1 MDRAATVSDVPASAL
16 SPFEAMNDF
25 TAEVKA
31 ALAAAGSGALGMT
44 FSNALKATYNK
55 ARAKAAL
62 INRSAGGRAA
72 GEFLSEFTDRVLALL
87 LEAAA
92 RRVEIAPDA
101 TSLALLAMG
110 SYGRR
115 ELALYS
121 DIDLLILLGPAL
133 PPEKLE
139 PFVGELLRPLWDA
152 GLHVGHAVRT
162 PEECISAMEDAAA
175 GTNAVE
181 TATSVLEARFVTGD
195 KELGESFFNREIPQF
210 FKRRGRAFVDAKFEE
225 TIARWKD
232 VPVYRTQPNLKESP
246 GALRD
251 FQLALWID
259 RASQISGHLPR
270 LDTRPLVSASGI
282 DDARAGYEKLLTF
295 RVSLHSLCGRK
306 QDVLDYQM
314 QQAIAEDLSYDSG
327 DDLRASERL
336 LRDYFKAATAVHRLA
351 QTVTR
356 RYLEERAVA
365 SRDIERLRR
374 RPIDHDFT
382 RVGGYL
388 YTSHAGVFAGDG
400 WIEAA
405 MRAFLHIARNTLSLS
420 QDVAEQIRSRLP
432 SMTDEIRSSSDAA
445 FHFLTLLGM
454 RVNVGRTL
462 RAMRDTGL
470 LAAYLPEFAEIEGLV
485 IHDTYHDFSV
495 DEHTNCVVEA
505 MDRLYQSIETNDQFR
520 RRILETLARP
530 HVLRLACL
538 FHDLGKSRGNAGHSE
553 RGALMV
559 PRIGERLGLSASQIR
574 TLIFLV
580 QEHLTLS
587 KVSQRR
593 DPGEGGLLTELA
605 KRIET
610 KERLDLLFLL
620 TYCDSISVGHA
631 SYPHWKDAL
640 LSELYTGIVQRL
652 PAAMAP
658 ENGAAV
664 EPAPSD
670 REDGTKLVAT
680 ESGRLLPAVAE
691 DTGTLESRLLD
702 WAPDENTRTL
712 VLEHCHRVPQRYLVE
727 VSFEDAVFHLETLR
741 RMRAGNM
748 EAAAAV
754 RGSGEL
760 VDMWVVSTDRPKR
773 FSQVCGALL
782 GAGVS
787 VISAIAYTREDG
799 VIFDHFR
806 VAPGLE
812 APSSRSDFWGRVERT
827 VEDTLQG
834 KGDFLAKIE
843 AARRRIPRSPAIS
856 RRVEPE
862 IRVDNKL
869 SERFTVVDVICGD
882 RIGLLYGLSRALADL
897 SCNIHFAKIA
907 TNQGLVTDVFYITET
922 SGEQVTDPEKM
933 MNIKRLLKAVAADFQ
948 EARR

>member
-1 MDRAATVSDVPASAL
+1 MDRTAALPDTVKL
-16 SPFEAMNDF
+16 TQSPLEVLDELG
-25 TAEVKA
+25 AEVRA
-31 ALAAAGSGALGMT
+31 AVAAAGGGALGMP
-44 FSNALKATYNK
+44 FSTALKVTFNK

-62 INRSAGGRAA
+62 INRAAGGRGA
-72 GEFLSEFTDRVLALL
+72 GEFLSEFIDRVLAILL
-87 LEAAA
+87 DAAA
-92 RRVEIAPDA
+92 RRVGIAPDA
-101 TSLALLAMG
+101 THLALLAMG

-115 ELALYS
+115 ELAPYS
-121 DIDLLILLGPAL
+121 DVDLLILLGPQL
-133 PPEKLE
+133 PEDKLE
-139 PFVGELLRPLWDA
+139 PLVGELLRPLWDA

-175 GTNAVE
+175 GANAVE

-195 KELGESFFNREIPQF
+195 SELSSGFLNRDIPQF
-210 FKRRGRAFVDAKFEE
+210 FKRRGRAFVDSKFEE

-232 VPVYRTQPNLKESP
+232 VPVYRTQPDLKESP

-270 LDTRPLVSASGI
+270 LDNRPLVSAASI
-282 DDARAGYEKLLTF
+282 DEARAGYEKLLTF
-295 RVSLHSLCGRK
+295 RVSLHNLCGRK

-314 QQAIAEDLSYDSG
+314 QQSIAEDLSYEDA

-388 YTSHAGVFAGDG
+388 YSSHARVFDGDG

-405 MRAFLHIARNTLSLS
+405 MRAFLHSARNTLSLS

-432 SMTDEIRSSSDAA
+432 GMTDEIRSSPEAA
-445 FHFLTLLGM
+445 VHFLTLLGM

-470 LAAYLPEFAEIEGLV
+470 LAAYMPEFAEIEGLV
-485 IHDTYHDFSV
+485 IHETYHDFSV
-495 DEHTNCVVEA
+495 DEHTICVVEA
-505 MDRLYQSIETNDQFR
+505 MDRLYQSVETNDAFR
-520 RRILETLARP
+520 RRILETLGRP
-530 HVLRLACL
+530 HLLRLACL

-605 KRIET
+605 KQIET
-610 KERLDLLFLL
+610 KERLDLLLLL

-640 LSELYTGIVQRL
+640 LSELYTGIAQRL
-652 PAAMAP
+652 PAPPATDAAAATDSGAVVKTPVAAM
-658 ENGAAV
+658 
-664 EPAPSD
+664 
-670 REDGTKLVAT
+670 TAT
-680 ESGRLLPAVAE
+680 ESGRMLPPVAE
-691 DTGTLESRLLD
+691 DAGTLEARLLA
-702 WAPDENTRTL
+702 WAADEPTRTL

-727 VSFEDAVFHLETLR
+727 VSFEDAVFHLETLK

-773 FSQVCGALL
+773 FSQVCGAFL

-856 RRVEPE
+856 RRIEPE

-907 TNQGLVTDVFYITET
+907 TTQGLVTDVFYITEF
-922 SGEQVTDPEKM
+922 SGAQVVDPEKM
-933 MNIKRLLKAVAADFQ
+933 TNIKRLLKAVAADFQ

>member
-1 MDRAATVSDVPASAL
+1 MPDSVNSTL
-16 SPFEAMNDF
+16 SPVEALNEF
-25 TAEVKA
+25 SAEISTAI
-31 ALAAAGSGALGMT
+31 AAAGGGQLGMPFCNT
-44 FSNALKATYNK
+44 LKTIFAK
-55 ARAKAAL
+55 ARVKAAL
-62 INRSAGGRAA
+62 INRAVGGRAS
-72 GEFLSEFTDRVLALL
+72 GEFLSEFTDRVLTLILA
-87 LEAAA
+87 AAA
-92 RRVEIAPDA
+92 RRAQIPPDA
-101 TSLALLAMG
+101 SGLALLAMG

-115 ELALYS
+115 ELAPFS
-121 DIDLLILLGPAL
+121 DIDLLILHRPEM
-133 PPEKLE
+133 PSEKLE
-139 PFVGELLRPLWDA
+139 PFAGDLLRPLWDS
-152 GLHVGHAVRT
+152 GLSIGHAVRT
-162 PEECISAMEDAAA
+162 PDECLRVMEDSASGA
-175 GTNAVE
+175 NAVE
-181 TATSVLEARFVTGD
+181 TATSVLEARFVAGD
-195 KELGESFFNREIPQF
+195 REFGDGFTHQDIPAF

-225 TIARWKD
+225 TINRWKD

-259 RASQISGHLPR
+259 RASQLSGHLPR
-270 LDTRPLVSASGI
+270 LDNRPLVSAAAI
-282 DDARAGYEKLLTF
+282 DEARAGYEKLLTF
-295 RVSLHSLCGRK
+295 RVSLHSICGRK

-314 QQAIAEDLSYDSG
+314 QQSVAEDLAYEG
-327 DDLRASERL
+327 AEELRSSERL

-365 SRDIERLRR
+365 TRDIERLRR
-374 RPIDHDFT
+374 RPIDADFT
-382 RVGGYL
+382 RVGSYL
-388 YTSHAGVFAGDG
+388 YSSHADVFAGPG

-405 MRAFLHIARNTLSLS
+405 MRAFLHVARNNLSLS
-420 QDVAEQIRSRLP
+420 QDVQEQIRSRLG
-432 SMTDEIRSSSDAA
+432 SMTDEIRSSPPAA
-445 FHFLTLLGM
+445 QHFMNLLRM
-454 RVNVGRTL
+454 RVFVGRTL

-470 LAAYLPEFAEIEGLV
+470 LAAYMPEFGEIEGLV
-485 IHDTYHDFSV
+485 LHDTYHDFSV
-495 DEHTNCVVEA
+495 DEHTICVVEA
-505 MDRLYQSIETNDQFR
+505 ADRLYQSVEPGDQFR

-559 PRIGERLGLSASQIR
+559 PRIGERLGLSAATIR

-580 QEHLTLS
+580 QDHLTLS

-605 KRIET
+605 KKIET
-610 KERLDLLFLL
+610 QDHLDLLFLL

-640 LSELYTGIVQRL
+640 LSELYIGVSQRL
-652 PAAMAP
+652 SNSAANP
-658 ENGAAV
+658 LPLPP
-664 EPAPSD
+664 PAP
-670 REDGTKLVAT
+670 
-680 ESGRLLPAVAE
+680 VAE
-691 DTGTLESRLLD
+691 TAENTTPPAIADDPGALEAKLLK
-702 WAPDENTRTL
+702 WAQDEATRTL

-727 VSFEDAVFHLETLR
+727 VSFEDAVFPLETLM

-754 RGSGEL
+754 RGTGEL

-773 FSQVCGALL
+773 FSQICGAFL

-787 VISAIAYTREDG
+787 VISALAYTRDDG

-812 APSSRSDFWGRVERT
+812 APSSRSDFWGRVERS

-834 KGDFLAKIE
+834 KGDFLAKID
-843 AARRRIPRSPAIS
+843 AARRRIPRAATIT

-897 SCNIHFAKIA
+897 GCSIHFAKIA
-907 TNQGLVTDVFYITET
+907 TTQGLVTDVFYITEANGT
-922 SGEQVTDPEKM
+922 QVTDPEKM
-933 MNIKRLLKAVAADFQ
+933 LNIKRLLKAVAADFQ